1 MASFAAQPEAATRRA
16 APRIAELVA
25 DEMRRQIIEG
35 ELADGTVLPRLEELV
50 SRYNVTLVALREA
63 LRILETEG
71 LISVRRGNRGGAIVH
86 APNETYAAY
95 MLSLVLQCNGVELG
109 DLGSTLRELEP
120 SCAALAAA
128 RPDRSANVV
137 GQLTALNR
145 AMADSLED
153 APAFTEIGRQF
164 HYQLVRASGNSTMVA
179 VVGILETLWT
189 GHEQLWAEQTTAAG
203 AYPTL
208 AERQAALRVHERITD
223 AIDAGETDH
232 ARRLAARHLHDTQSH
247 LLSTDSSRK
256 IYAIRPRDMRTRAAL

>member
-1 MASFAAQPEAATRRA
+1 MSSFAAESEAARRA
-16 APRIAELVA
+16 APSIAELVA

-50 SRYNVTLVALREA
+50 KRYQVTLVALREA

-71 LISVRRGNRGGAIVH
+71 LISVRRGNRGGAVVH

-120 SCAALAAA
+120 SCAGLAAA
-128 RPDRSANVV
+128 RPDRSANAVAP
-137 GQLTALNR
+137 LAALNT
-145 AMADSLED
+145 AMAGSLED
-153 APAFTEIGRQF
+153 AAAFTEFGRQF
-164 HYQLVRASGNSTMVA
+164 HYQLVRASGSATMVS

-189 GHEQLWAEQTTAAG
+189 GHEQLWAEHASAAG
-203 AYPTL
+203 TYPSF
-208 AERQAALRVHERITD
+208 AEREAALRAHVRITD
-223 AIDAGETDH
+223 AIEAGETDH
-232 ARRLAARHLHDTQSH
+232 ARRLAARHLHDTQSR

-256 IYAIRPRDMRTRAAL
+256 VSAIRPRDMRPRTAL